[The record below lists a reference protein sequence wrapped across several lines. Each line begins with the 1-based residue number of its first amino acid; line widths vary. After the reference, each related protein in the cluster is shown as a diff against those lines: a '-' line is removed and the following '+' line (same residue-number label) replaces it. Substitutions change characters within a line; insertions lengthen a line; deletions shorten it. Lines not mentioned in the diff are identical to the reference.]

1 MDISTEIAG
10 LTLENPLMPAAG
22 PLTGNPKLVGR
33 VAGQGVGALVTKTI
47 STEAAKVQ
55 KPAIAKLNGG
65 VLNCEKW
72 SEDPP
77 ERWID
82 DYFPTIYR
90 ETDVPLI
97 LSLGYSP
104 DHIRELLPKIEEF
117 ATAFELSSH
126 YLGRDPEPILN
137 IAAAASEITDK
148 PVFVKL
154 SPHVPDLGEFASA
167 AVEGGAA
174 GIVAINSVGPGLEI
188 DLDDLSSPL
197 GSDDGYG
204 WLSGPPI
211 KPLALGAVNE
221 IYNTVDV
228 PVIGVGGIASARDL
242 LQFVAAGAS
251 ATQMLSHAISEGA
264 EAYGKIIDEVPREL
278 EKIEV
283 ENLTDLIGKYDN
295 SGRGSC

>member
-10 LTLENPLMPAAG
+10 LKLENPLMPAAG
-22 PLTGNPKLVGR
+22 PLTGKPKLVER
-33 VAGQGVGALVTKTI
+33 VADQGVGALVTKTI
-47 STEAAKVQ
+47 STEAAEVP
-55 KPAIAKLNGG
+55 KPAIARLNGG

-82 DYFPTIYR
+82 DYFPAIAEENDR
-90 ETDVPLI
+90 PI
-97 LSLGYSP
+97 IISLGYNPEQIS
-104 DHIRELLPKIEEF
+104 ELLPKVEEF
-117 ATAFELSSH
+117 GSAFELSSH
-126 YLGRDPEPILN
+126 YLGRDPEPIRN
-137 IAAAASEITDK
+137 IAKAASALTDK
-148 PVFVKL
+148 PIFVKL

-167 AVEGGAA
+167 AVDGGAS

-188 DLDDLSSPL
+188 DLDDLTSPL

-221 IYNTVDV
+221 IYNAVDV

-242 LQFVAAGAS
+242 LQFIAAGAS

-264 EAYGKIIDEVPREL
+264 ETYSEIIDGVPKEL
-278 EKIEV
+278 EKLGIEK
-283 ENLTDLIGKYDN
+283 LGDLIGKYDN
-295 SGRGSC
+295 SR